1 MIIDRIFS
9 HIEPLLKPNKV
20 VVIYGPRRV
29 GKTTLLNEFL
39 KTTKLKYRL
48 ETGENIRVQEVLGSR
63 DFQKIGDYIGNN
75 ELIAID
81 EAQYIKGIGL
91 GLKII
96 VDNFP
101 GIKVITTGSSSF
113 DLAGQIGEPLV
124 GRKFTITLYPFAQ
137 LELAQIHNIFDL
149 KQKLEEFLLFGTYP
163 DVYLAKTRDE
173 KMAALN
179 EIADSYL
186 LKDVLAYDGVKKPKI
201 LVDLVK
207 MLALQVG
214 NEVSLTELSQKLGV
228 NLNTVVKYLDILEKG
243 FVIVPCGSLKRNL
256 RNEIRGKKKYYFYDN
271 GVRNAL
277 LSQFN
282 ELSLRNDVGALWEN
296 FIFTERLKTRAYKN
310 IGANYYFWRTY
321 QQKEIDLVEEY
332 GGVLHGYEF
341 KWNGS
346 AGKPKEFSGAYP
358 QSTFEVIN
366 KENYLDFL
374 TD

>member
-1 MIIDRIFS
+1 MNINRAFS
-9 HIEPLLKPNKV
+9 QIEPLLKPNKV

-48 ETGENIRVQEVLGSR
+48 DSGENIRIQEILGSQ
-63 DFQKIGDYIGNN
+63 DFKKIGEYIGGN

-81 EAQYIKGIGL
+81 EAQNIKGIGL

-101 GIKVITTGSSSF
+101 DIKVIATGSSSF

-124 GRKFTITLYPFAQ
+124 GRKTTINLYPFAQ
-137 LELAQIHNIFDL
+137 LELAQEQNAFDL
-149 KQKLEEFLLFGTYP
+149 KQKLEDFLLFGSYP
-163 DVYLAKTRDE
+163 NVYTAKTKDE
-173 KMAALN
+173 KISALN
-179 EIADSYL
+179 DIADSYL
-186 LKDVLAYDGVKKPKI
+186 LKDVLAIDRVKKPKI
-201 LVDLVK
+201 IIDLVK
-207 MLALQVG
+207 MLALQIG
-214 NEVSLTELSQKLGV
+214 SEVSLTELAQNLSV
-228 NLNTVVKYLDILEKG
+228 NLNTIAKYLDILEKG
-243 FVIVPCGSLKRNL
+243 FVIISCGALKRNL

-282 ELSLRNDVGALWEN
+282 GLSLRNDTGALWEN

-310 IGANYYFWRTY
+310 IYANYYFWRTY

-341 KWNGS
+341 KFTGG
-346 AGKPKEFSGAYP
+346 AAKPKEFLEAYP
-358 QSTFEVIN
+358 QSTFEAIN

-374 TD
+374 TN

>member
-1 MIIDRIFS
+1 MNINRAFS
-9 HIEPLLKPNKV
+9 QIEPLLKPNKV

-48 ETGENIRVQEVLGSR
+48 DSGENIRIQEILGSQ
-63 DFQKIGDYIGNN
+63 DFKKIGEYIGDN

-81 EAQYIKGIGL
+81 EAQNIKGIGL

-101 GIKVITTGSSSF
+101 GIKVIATGSSSF

-124 GRKFTITLYPFAQ
+124 GRKTTINLYPFAQ
-137 LELAQIHNIFDL
+137 LELAQEQNAFDL
-149 KQKLEEFLLFGTYP
+149 KQKLEDFLLFGSYP
-163 DVYLAKTRDE
+163 NVYTAKTKDE
-173 KMAALN
+173 KIGALN
-179 EIADSYL
+179 DIADSYL
-186 LKDVLAYDGVKKPKI
+186 LKDVLAIDSVKKPKI
-201 LVDLVK
+201 IIDLVK
-207 MLALQVG
+207 MLALQIG
-214 NEVSLTELSQKLGV
+214 SEVSLTELAQNLSV
-228 NLNTVVKYLDILEKG
+228 NLNTIAKYLDILEKG
-243 FVIVPCGSLKRNL
+243 FVIISCGALRRNL

-282 ELSLRNDVGALWEN
+282 GLSLRNDTGALWEN

-310 IGANYYFWRTY
+310 IYANYYFWRTY

-341 KWNGS
+341 KFTGG
-346 AGKPKEFSGAYP
+346 AAKPKEFLEAYP
-358 QSTFEVIN
+358 QSTFEAIN

-374 TD
+374 TN